1 MGIKR
6 RLDKLELANFIDVE
20 TKPLFVSIVPAK
32 DGRQCGPASIHH
44 AVIAGTTFGKI
55 MRNEAETEQSFARR
69 VYAMAATEKHVE
81 DMTDEELEIALAAA
95 DEQLALEKT
104 KLGKLSDESLSA
116 VAG

>member
-1 MGIKR
+1 MSIKR
-6 RLDKLELANFIDVE
+6 RLDKLELANFNDVE

-32 DGRQCGPASIHH
+32 DGRQCGPAVIHH

-81 DMTDEELEIALAAA
+81 DGGQAIVGNVETGGARNETGL
-95 DEQLALEKT
+95 QSH
-104 KLGKLSDESLSA
+104 GKRTRGPS
-116 VAG
+116 V